1 PATSETVT
9 GLSNGTAYTFTVSAI
24 NAVGTGPAAAP
35 SAAATPAT
43 TPDAPSGVTG
53 VAGITQVTLSWSAPA
68 SDGGSPVTG
77 YVVTPSIGGTAQS
90 PITFSS
96 PATSETVTGLSN
108 GTAYTFTVS
117 AINAEGTG
125 PASPPSA

>member
-1 PATSETVT
+1 S
-9 GLSNGTAYTFTVSAI
+9 
-24 NAVGTGPAAAP
+24 AP
-35 SAAATPAT
+35 SAAATPATPAT
-43 TPDAPSGVTG
+43 TPDAPSGASATSG
-53 VAGITQVTLSWSAPA
+53 NGQVTLSWSAPA

-90 PITFSS
+90 PVTFSS

-117 AINAEGTG
+117 AINAVGTG
-125 PASPPSA
+125 PASAPSAAATPATTADAPSGVTGVA